1 MQIDS
6 PQQSQSLDL
15 GGRSLKYAWVSQRGY
30 YPRSPNKENQDTFL
44 IRPTFGKTEQQS
56 FFGVFDGHG
65 ELGHLC
71 ARFARDKLGENILQE
86 FNRIPPE
93 NANSYAIKQALTD
106 AHIRTNDEMHN
117 QQRFDDALSGTT
129 SISILFRGRTMYVSN
144 VGDSRAIIVSKTEDD
159 KLIAKPLS
167 SDQTPYRKDER
178 ERVKSYGA
186 RILTSRQIYGLAPI
200 YDNWDDISL
209 GEDIDE

>member
-71 ARFARDKLGENILQE
+71 ARFARDKVSTRFRSSLSNSLSQLGENILQE
-86 FNRIPPE
+86 FSRIPPE

-106 AHIRTNDEMHN
+106 AHIRTNDEVKDN
-117 QQRFDDALSGTT
+117 TTVINSLTVVLVDA
-129 SISILFRGRTMYVSN
+129 
-144 VGDSRAIIVSKTEDD
+144 
-159 KLIAKPLS
+159 
-167 SDQTPYRKDER
+167 
-178 ERVKSYGA
+178 
-186 RILTSRQIYGLAPI
+186 
-200 YDNWDDISL
+200 
-209 GEDIDE
+209 